1 MYIWLEKEECFFKLM
16 FYFIDLIIL
25 FKRIFVFFL
34 VVINKVVKLLVFK
47 CKFVRCFFI
56 FEFCEL

>member
-56 FEFCEL
+56 FEFCGL